1 MDTDDLVVTECDI
14 ENGYLAYQV
23 AVVCTL
29 CQLHE
34 WRNSLPDISEDEMKG
49 IWNTHR
55 RLPCTCNKE
64 G

>member
-1 MDTDDLVVTECDI
+1 MLYYYHMDTDDLMVARCDV
-14 ENGYLAYQV
+14 ENGYLAYQ

-49 IWNTHR
+49 I
-55 RLPCTCNKE
+55 
-64 G
+64 